1 MTADEVPDP
10 QNLGIRCLL
19 NGEVMQESNTREMI
33 FGVAELIEFSSNAF
47 TLEPGDVILSGT
59 PHGVGMGRDP
69 QVWMKDGDTVVI
81 DIEKLGRLEN
91 SCRMV

>member
-1 MTADEVPDP
+1 MDP
-10 QNLGIRCLL
+10 GQ
-19 NGEVMQESNTREMI
+19 
-33 FGVAELIEFSSNAF
+33 
-47 TLEPGDVILSGT
+47 EPGYIL
-59 PHGVGMGRDP
+59 PHP